1 MQPPNLSGSSGNPTP
16 GQSGD
21 GLSAYFHIIFKHR
34 GFFGY
39 TVGAVFLISV
49 IISFLIPKTYMATAR
64 ILAPRENGPGLAS
77 LIAGADEA
85 LMGLAAVLNG
95 NPTPSAVY
103 VGILKSRSVADALIE
118 KFNLKERYDERYIE
132 DVYAELADHSIIEA
146 SKRDQL
152 IIISVKDRDPRRAA
166 DMANAYV
173 DTLNRLN
180 RRLSSTQGKRKR
192 IFLEGRLKDVRA
204 DLERAETD
212 LKAFQE
218 KYHLVAVEEQAKVA
232 IEGAAEIKGQ
242 IVAAQTEL
250 EVYKQFGT
258 EKQIEAVML
267 KARIEELQ
275 KQLEAIAQG
284 EPPATGNPDA
294 STPDKSSGF
303 YVPFD
308 DLPRLSME
316 LMRLTRAAKVQEKLF
331 ALITA
336 QYEMAQIEE
345 AKDVDTVQVLD
356 PAVVPQKKFGPRRRA
371 IVASST
377 ALALMAAVFL
387 AFLLEYTGYWQT
399 ISAGWSEIAL
409 RLRNF
414 ISAIKARKK

>member
-34 GFFGY
+34 GFLGY

-218 KYHLVAVEEQAKVA
+218 KYHLVAVEEQARA
-232 IEGAAEIKGQ
+232 TIEGAAEIKGQ

-399 ISAGWSEIAL
+399 ISARWPEIAH
-409 RLRNF
+409 RFRNF

>member
-34 GFFGY
+34 GFLGY

-218 KYHLVAVEEQAKVA
+218 KYHLVAVEEQARA
-232 IEGAAEIKGQ
+232 TIEGAAEIKGQ